1 LLLYGGNLTLHEI
14 LFYKDKNGNEPA
26 LEYIRELQKSHSK
39 DSRIKLTKIQ
49 DYMKILSIQGTMA
62 GEPFVKHI
70 EGDIWELRPLKN
82 RFFFVAWHNDSFVVL
97 HQFTKKTKKTPKSE
111 IEKAQRE
118 YRDLKERS

>member
-1 LLLYGGNLTLHEI
+1 LHEI